1 MRAVYGLK
9 SQLLFFILLFEISA
23 AESRFDDDL
32 GFAEAGGSRR
42 D

>member
-1 MRAVYGLK
+1 MRAIYGRN
-9 SQLLFFILLFEISA
+9 SQMNSFILLSEISA

-42 D
+42 N